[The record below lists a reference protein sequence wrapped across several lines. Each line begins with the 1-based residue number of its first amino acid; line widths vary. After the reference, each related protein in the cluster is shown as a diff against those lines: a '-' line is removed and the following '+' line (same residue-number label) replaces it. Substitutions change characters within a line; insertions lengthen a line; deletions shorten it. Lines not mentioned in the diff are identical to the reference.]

1 MPAIAFK
8 PWRKQ
13 HGSIRFA
20 FHNNEII
27 ASRQLPENLPLAPL
41 SHSLSLS
48 QYRTA
53 PARVASRCD
62 YQLNKGALLVSIYIY
77 KLIPRSKFHASNS
90 ATVLYKSLGM
100 LASRF

>member
-27 ASRQLPENLPLAPL
+27 ASRQLPENLPPPL
-41 SHSLSLS
+41 SLSLS
-48 QYRTA
+48 PYRTA